1 MYTYTYICIYI
12 YMYVYIYYVLYVI
25 YIHVYTYIYI
35 YVYISSLIFKRSFKI
50 LKYHRRT
57 TSKKISTRIDTKL
70 ELYSEKK
77 I

>member
-12 YMYVYIYYVLYVI
+12 YVCIYILCIICYIYTCI
-25 YIHVYTYIYI
+25 YIYIYI

-50 LKYHRRT
+50 LKYYRRT